1 MGVPIRGLLTTPLGQ
16 FLCGLAVTAV
26 VAGVWLLNPSPL
38 NLLLLGLKV
47 LIVVLAIQDL
57 FIPTLIF
64 VVFSQ
69 FRLHEAFP
77 FLFSERLPQFL
88 AVVALGALVWHLL
101 FVRSIKPF
109 WSRELGLLMI
119 FFVIATF
126 GVLFALDR
134 GTAIAYWEGTFVKVV
149 LMSIAIAWTT
159 RRPSE
164 FALAARA
171 FTVGGILLAA
181 VALYNKANG
190 IGLVEGTRVTIG
202 RELGSLIG
210 DPNDLALTLLFPLGF
225 AGALF
230 VTRVQWFD
238 RILGAMGCIMI
249 VLGIVAT
256 QSRGGLLGLVAV
268 AAVLAMS
275 RIRSKLLIATGAIVL
290 AVGLYSVMAISQR
303 QSGGAAEQGIDESA
317 EGRLIAWETAWNMA
331 KARPITGVGIVNS
344 AESFYFYTPIWS
356 GKNHAV
362 HSTWLQI
369 LAETGFP
376 GFILFLLMV
385 IAVFRSSFASS
396 RFFRAPDTDPRMRA
410 ISVAMT
416 ASFVGFCVSGTFLTQ
431 GLTWPFYIILSLTV
445 ALAYERETEQLA
457 TFEPALAPPSP
468 VPATPRIFLVSGAN
482 NPRGSR

>member
-1 MGVPIRGLLTTPLGQ
+1 M
-16 FLCGLAVTAV
+16 TAV
-26 VAGVWLLNPSPL
+26 VGGIWLLNPSPL
-38 NLLLLGLKV
+38 NLLLIGLKA

-77 FLFSERLPQFL
+77 FLFEERLPQFL

-109 WSRELGLLMI
+109 WSRELSLLMI

-126 GVLFALDR
+126 GVAFAVDR
-134 GTAIAYWEGTFVKVV
+134 ATAAAYWEGTFLKVI
-149 LMSIAIAWTT
+149 LMSIAIAWTA
-159 RRPSE
+159 RRPAE

-171 FTVGGILLAA
+171 FTIGGILLAT
-181 VALYNKANG
+181 VALYNKVSG

-202 RELGSLIG
+202 RDLGSLIG
-210 DPNDLALTLLFPLGF
+210 DPNDLSLTLLFPLGF

-230 VTRVQWFD
+230 VTRVEWFD
-238 RILGAMGCIMI
+238 RVLGGIGCVTI

-275 RIRSKLLIATGAIVL
+275 RIRSKLIIAAGAVVL
-290 AVGLYSVMAISQR
+290 CLALFSVAAISQR
-303 QSGGAAEQGIDESA
+303 QSGGAAEEGIDESA
-317 EGRLIAWETAWNMA
+317 QGRLTAWETAWNMA
-331 KARPITGVGIVNS
+331 KARPITGVGLVNS
-344 AESFYFYTPIWS
+344 SESYYFYTPVWS

-376 GFILFLLMV
+376 GLILFLLMV
-385 IAVFRSSFASS
+385 IAVFRSSYASS
-396 RFFRAPDTDPRMRA
+396 RFFRSPDADPRMRA
-410 ISVAMT
+410 MSVAIT
-416 ASFVGFCVSGTFLTQ
+416 AAFLGFCVSGTFLTQ

-445 ALAYERETEQLA
+445 ALAHEREAEQLA
-457 TFEPALAPPSP
+457 KVEPVPASAPP
-468 VPATPRIFLVSGAN
+468 VPATPRIFLVGGAN
-482 NPRGSR
+482 NPRRPR